1 MPRLPDATVLGDRPI
16 PNGRRPIVSDQS
28 GTILSRG
35 IDQLAGGILRA
46 SDQINQFATASA
58 RSDVLNADIEARRSL
73 ENDPDYQTYEKRYT
87 EAMNKA
93 REAAAKRIPDRISR
107 TVFEQQSGLDF
118 QRGLASVRQAATQ
131 REGDVS
137 RSQLDETIT
146 ANRSSALLAPDEA
159 TRRAFMV
166 ATEDA
171 IKGAYEKGYLSAED
185 ATNLQQSWSRSFA
198 ESFVGMQPLDTQLKM
213 LSESRGTIAD
223 IIDPAKR
230 VEMID
235 RAQRQKLAEED
246 QAWQMSERARRQM
259 QDAASK
265 DLDFALANGQ
275 LTPSWIEANRNRLS
289 ADDYRYAYKALEGE
303 SSTNIDLYADLR
315 ERASAGQDIRS
326 EARKALTDRSISR
339 GDYDRLLS
347 EVESDRAG
355 WYKRGAAYISTAAGV
370 SDLNPDPAAAQ
381 RKAEMLDDWATWA
394 EENPKATGAQ
404 AQDAYKRIVS
414 EYAIVNYNNLTL
426 IKRVPQFLVGNRSN
440 PDFDATED
448 ATIQALQDGR
458 ISQAEAEAQAKL
470 IQEWRDV
477 WQKTQQSPPK

>member
-1 MPRLPDATVLGDRPI
+1 MPRLPDATALGDRPI

-35 IDQLAGGILRA
+35 IDQLAGGILRT

-213 LSESRGTIAD
+213 LSESKGTIAD

-315 ERASAGQDIRS
+315 ERASLGQDIRD
-326 EARKALTDRSISR
+326 EARQALTRRSISR
-339 GDYDRLLS
+339 GDYDRLVS
-347 EVESDRAG
+347 EVEASRPN
-355 WYKRGAAYISTAAGV
+355 WYKRGSEFIQNSLKP
-370 SDLNPDPAAAQ
+370 SDVNPDPAAPQ
-381 RKAEMLDDWATWA
+381 RYARALDDWAQWGQ
-394 EENPKATGAQ
+394 ENKTATDQQ
-404 AQDAYKRIVS
+404 AVTAARQIAS
-414 EYAIVNYNNLTL
+414 EYALARFNQTTLTGR
-426 IKRVPQFLVGNRSN
+426 IPRYLVGDRAN
-440 PDFDATED
+440 PDIDSTEAATLEAAQRGEID
-448 ATIQALQDGR
+448 
-458 ISQAEAEAQAKL
+458 QAELARQVKL
-470 IQEWRDV
+470 IDEWREA
-477 WQKTQQSPPK
+477 WQQLKKLQGK